1 MRVAFLSAQAA
12 FLDAVSRQQ
21 SALARIQEQVATGR
35 KFTSASD
42 DPVGATQSLTLDAV
56 IATNER
62 YVTNGT
68 LATNRL
74 QLEEGALTGVGD
86 LLQRVR
92 ELTLQAANGPQSAEI
107 RQLIAAEVRAR
118 LDELVATANTR
129 DGNGEYL
136 FAGTATATQPFVRN
150 AGSVVYQGDQVQR
163 LVQIGPDQYVADSD
177 AGSSI
182 FELVRNGNGVYAVA
196 GEAANTG
203 TGRVAQRAVTDAT
216 QYDQGS
222 YRIQFTTADAWQVLD
237 ASNAVIASGSYQAG
251 DAIEFRGLSLTL
263 EGAPAAGDQ
272 FNVTPSVNQSMFR
285 TLENL
290 LATLER
296 PDGTPARPGRADRR
310 TGDGAGRSRPGDR
323 QGAGDPGGHRRPAVR
338 DRQPHFPDRGHRGR
352 AEACAV
358 RTARYRLRRGPDAPR
373 AAAHHHR
380 GRTKGLHPHPEPV
393 AVRLSVVD
401 RPPSGARWIRP

>member
-42 DPVGATQSLTLDAV
+42 DPVGATQSLTLDGV

-182 FELVRNGNGVYAVA
+182 FELLRNGNGVYAVA
-196 GEAANTG
+196 GEAGNTG
-203 TGRVAQRAVTDAT
+203 TGRVAQRAVADAT

-237 ASNAVIASGSYQAG
+237 AGNAVIASGSYQAG
-251 DAIEFRGLSLTL
+251 DAIEFRGLSLTI

-290 LATLER
+290 LVTLER
-296 PDGTPARPGRADRR
+296 PDGTPGGRAVLTDELATALDDLDQAIGKVLETRAGIGARLSAIDSR
-310 TGDGAGRSRPGDR
+310 TSQIEDT
-323 QGAGDPGGHRRPAVR
+323 AVELKRALSGLR
-338 DRQPHFPDRGHRGR
+338 DTDY
-352 AEACAV
+352 AEALTRLEQQLTTIEAAQKAFT
-358 RTARYRLRRGPDAPR
+358 RTQS
-373 AAAHHHR
+373 
-380 GRTKGLHPHPEPV
+380 
-393 AVRLSVVD
+393 LSLFD
-401 RPPSGARWIRP
+401 YL